1 MDMEISV
8 LKYGGTS
15 VKDIENINRISKYL
29 VKRQHQGDNL
39 VVIVSAM
46 GNETDNLLRM
56 AKSISKFP
64 DKRDLDML
72 ISTGEQVTSSL
83 LSIAIKENGGD
94 SISLTGFQA
103 GIKTDTSH
111 TKARIED
118 IEVDRIKEDLRD
130 NKIVVIAGFQ
140 GINQHGDITTLGR
153 GGSDTSAVAIAA
165 ALNSKCCEIYTD
177 VDGIYSTDPNVYKE
191 AKKLK
196 AISYQEMLE
205 MSSLGANVLETRAV
219 ELAHKY
225 KVPIYVGINTGDYEG
240 TYIKEFDNTMEK
252 NAVTGMSI
260 DENCIMVN
268 ITDIPFSTD
277 NIAKIFN
284 ALAKEN
290 INIDMISQTAPHNGL
305 INIAFTGTRDEADH
319 MERIIS
325 ELINDMPGVDY
336 EIDTTLIKLSV
347 VGIGMVSSPGVAASI
362 FDILSTNKIPFYQ
375 VTTSEISISY
385 TINEEDKDKA
395 VRLIAYKFDL

>member
-1 MDMEISV
+1 
-8 LKYGGTS
+8 
-15 VKDIENINRISKYL
+15 
-29 VKRQHQGDNL
+29 
-39 VVIVSAM
+39 
-46 GNETDNLLRM
+46 
-56 AKSISKFP
+56 
-64 DKRDLDML
+64 
-72 ISTGEQVTSSL
+72 
-83 LSIAIKENGGD
+83 
-94 SISLTGFQA
+94 
-103 GIKTDTSH
+103 
-111 TKARIED
+111 
-118 IEVDRIKEDLRD
+118 
-130 NKIVVIAGFQ
+130 
-140 GINQHGDITTLGR
+140 
-153 GGSDTSAVAIAA
+153 
-165 ALNSKCCEIYTD
+165 
-177 VDGIYSTDPNVYKE
+177 
-191 AKKLK
+191 
-196 AISYQEMLE
+196 
-205 MSSLGANVLETRAV
+205 
-219 ELAHKY
+219 
-225 KVPIYVGINTGDYEG
+225 
-240 TYIKEFDNTMEK
+240 MEK

-325 ELINDMPGVDY
+325 ELINDMPGVEY